1 MSEEN
6 YEVETEEVVDT
17 QELDEFKSSMGD
29 PSEVPE
35 PTSAKAK
42 KRKGDKDQSEPQAA
56 QGSSNV
62 ATPGDSG
69 AAPEAKATVKTP
81 KTKAG
86 MVNAMVK
93 EMQSMSTADLEAK
106 FGKLAAALSEEE
118 VEETTEEDTITLKSD
133 EGLKVGAED
142 LDISEDVAAMFSGE
156 DLSEDFV
163 EKATTIFEAAV
174 VSKINETLEKV
185 TVDVEKEITEAK
197 EEMAAQM
204 ETKLDDYLEYV
215 VEGWMKENELAV
227 DSGIRS
233 TIATE
238 FMEGLKDLFTEHYI
252 DIPEDKVDVAEELAA
267 KVDEYEASLNSQI
280 EENIELKKQLQGHVA
295 TVIVSDIAED
305 LTDTEAD
312 KLTSLTEGLEFV
324 SEDDYRRKVETI
336 KESYFTGKSSE
347 TSVTADDEEPV
358 ELDEETKPTFT
369 DPQMANYV
377 NAISRTKK

>member
-6 YEVETEEVVDT
+6 YEVETEEVVDS
-17 QELDEFKSSMGD
+17 QLDEFKASMGD

-42 KRKGDKDQSEPQAA
+42 KRKGDKDQSEPQAD
-56 QGSSNV
+56 QGSSKT

-93 EMQSMSTADLEAK
+93 EMQGMSTADLEAK
-106 FGKLAAALSEEE
+106 FGKLASALSEDE
-118 VEETTEEDTITLKSD
+118 VAEETESEDTITLKSD
-133 EGLKVGAED
+133 QGLRVGAED
-142 LDISEDVAAMFSGE
+142 LDIAEDVAAMFSGE

-163 EKATTIFEAAV
+163 SKATTIFEAAI

-185 TVDVEKEITEAK
+185 TVDVETEITEAK

-252 DIPEDKVDVAEELAA
+252 DIPEEKVDVAEELAA

-295 TVIVSDIAED
+295 TVIVS
-305 LTDTEAD
+305 TDV
-312 KLTSLTEGLEFV
+312 KSKLSKNLTSPVRALTQ
-324 SEDDYRRKVETI
+324 
-336 KESYFTGKSSE
+336 
-347 TSVTADDEEPV
+347 A
-358 ELDEETKPTFT
+358 
-369 DPQMANYV
+369 
-377 NAISRTKK
+377 